1 MKRNRKILVLTTL
14 LCLLPMLV
22 GALVYDRLPES
33 MVTHWNLNGE
43 PDGRSGRALAVFGLP
58 GLLAGVNILMH
69 FALNADPKRANMS
82 PVLRGVVVW
91 SVPLLSILCSGLTL
105 AWALGH
111 ELRVE
116 RIMPCFIGLLL
127 IVIGNYLPKTKQS
140 YTMGIRIPWTL
151 NSEENWNRTHRLA
164 GFLWVLGGLYFI
176 VMSFFGWNMA
186 AFLIPLFIIV
196 FVPIIY
202 SYLLYRKGI

>member
-1 MKRNRKILVLTTL
+1 
-14 LCLLPMLV
+14 
-22 GALVYDRLPES
+22 
-33 MVTHWNLNGE
+33 
-43 PDGRSGRALAVFGLP
+43 
-58 GLLAGVNILMH
+58 
-69 FALNADPKRANMS
+69 MS

-91 SVPLLSILCSGLTL
+91 SVPVLSILCSGLTL
-105 AWALGH
+105 AWALGY

>member
-1 MKRNRKILVLTTL
+1 MKRDRKILVLTTL

-82 PVLRGVVVW
+82 PVLKRIGYWSLPVVHPRAGSAADARLGAGLMQLPRRAIALLHGRDVHRHRQLPAQDQAELHHGHPHPLDAQQRGKLE
-91 SVPLLSILCSGLTL
+91 PHAPARGLS
-105 AWALGH
+105 LGA
-111 ELRVE
+111 R
-116 RIMPCFIGLLL
+116 RGFI
-127 IVIGNYLPKTKQS
+127 S
-140 YTMGIRIPWTL
+140 
-151 NSEENWNRTHRLA
+151 S
-164 GFLWVLGGLYFI
+164 
-176 VMSFFGWNMA
+176 S
-186 AFLIPLFIIV
+186 
-196 FVPIIY
+196 
-202 SYLLYRKGI
+202 